1 MAVRE
6 TDQQD
11 RIVRQGVA
19 AWVRLKK
26 DKNWHDWLA
35 VGDALLIGR
44 GLAMYQA
51 GTNRPSGKGYSQEF
65 GRWLSKNKLDDMDK
79 SDRAKLFKVMDNL
92 AAIEQWRATLTLTE
106 RLKLNHPV
114 TVLRN
119 YERATEIP
127 EISQH
132 ALAADDDEEI
142 PDFTRDNGLT
152 LEQAVLRALFLAE
165 ESDAEA
171 MDHGRKT
178 TLLGYIKRL
187 ADWARQHL
195 PGDAANSTLD
205 PETASL
211 LAKKIENPLQAAP
224 EGEGDE
230 REPDEEAGDT
240 SAGI

>member
-195 PGDAANSTLD
+195 PGDAANSTPD
-205 PETASL
+205 PETAS
-211 LAKKIENPLQAAP
+211 
-224 EGEGDE
+224 
-230 REPDEEAGDT
+230 R
-240 SAGI
+240 SRH

>member
-1 MAVRE
+1 M
-6 TDQQD
+6 
-11 RIVRQGVA
+11 
-19 AWVRLKK
+19 
-26 DKNWHDWLA
+26 
-35 VGDALLIGR
+35 
-44 GLAMYQA
+44 
-51 GTNRPSGKGYSQEF
+51 
-65 GRWLSKNKLDDMDK
+65 
-79 SDRAKLFKVMDNL
+79 
-92 AAIEQWRATLTLTE
+92 
-106 RLKLNHPV
+106 

-119 YERATEIP
+119 YKKATEIP
-127 EISQH
+127 ESSQP
-132 ALAADDDEEI
+132 ALAVDDADEI
-142 PDFTRDNGLT
+142 PDLARDNGLT

-224 EGEGDE
+224 EGEAGDE